1 MSGEATANGEGEGP
15 IRIVMVDDHRIVREG
30 LRAMLHG
37 VDEIEI
43 VGEAED
49 LAGALAAIE
58 ESTPDVVLLDLRLQR
73 TSGLDACRAIVER
86 YPEVRVVFLTVYED
100 EQYVFEALRAGGRGY
115 MLKKASP
122 ADLVRILEAVRA
134 GDVVID
140 PSLGG
145 KIAMRAAALS
155 AGREWP
161 GAHLGL
167 TQRESEV
174 LTQLVKGLDNRS
186 IGHTLYISEDTV
198 KSHVKAILRKL
209 GARDRAQAVSIA
221 LRQGL
226 VR

>member
-1 MSGEATANGEGEGP
+1 VTDATP

-37 VDEIEI
+37 MDEIEI

-49 LAGALAAIE
+49 LSGALAAIE
-58 ESTPDVVLLDLRLQR
+58 ESKPDVVLLDLRLQR
-73 TSGLDACRAIVER
+73 SSGLDACRTIVEQH
-86 YPEVRVVFLTVYED
+86 PDVRVVFLTVYED

-115 MLKKASP
+115 MLKKAS
-122 ADLVRILEAVRA
+122 AEDLVRILEAVRQ

-140 PSLGG
+140 PALGG
-145 KIAMRAAALS
+145 QIALRAAAMS

-161 GAHLGL
+161 GAQLGL

-174 LTQLVKGLDNRS
+174 LTELVKGLDNKA
-186 IGHTLYISEDTV
+186 IGRELYISEDTV

-209 GARDRAQAVSIA
+209 GVKDRSQAVALA

>member
-1 MSGEATANGEGEGP
+1 MTDATP

-37 VDEIEI
+37 MDEIEI

-49 LAGALAAIE
+49 LSGALAAIE
-58 ESTPDVVLLDLRLQR
+58 ESKPDVVLLDLRLQR
-73 TSGLDACRAIVER
+73 SSGLDACRTIVEQH
-86 YPEVRVVFLTVYED
+86 PDVRVVFLTVYED

-115 MLKKASP
+115 MLKKAS
-122 ADLVRILEAVRA
+122 AEDLVRILEAVRQ

-140 PSLGG
+140 PALGG
-145 KIAMRAAALS
+145 QIALRAAAMS

-161 GAHLGL
+161 GAQLGL

-174 LTQLVKGLDNRS
+174 LTELVKGLDNKA
-186 IGHTLYISEDTV
+186 IGRELYISEDTV

-209 GARDRAQAVSIA
+209 GVKDRSQAVALA

>member
-1 MSGEATANGEGEGP
+1 VSEGGP

-37 VDEIEI
+37 MDEIEI

-49 LAGALAAIE
+49 LSGALAAIE
-58 ESTPDVVLLDLRLQR
+58 ESKPDVVLLDLRLQR
-73 TSGLDACRAIVER
+73 SSGLDACRTIVEKH
-86 YPEVRVVFLTVYED
+86 PDVRVVFLTVYED

-115 MLKKASP
+115 MLKKAS
-122 ADLVRILEAVRA
+122 AEDLVRILEAVRQ

-140 PSLGG
+140 PALGG
-145 KIAMRAAALS
+145 QIALRAAAMS

-161 GAHLGL
+161 GAQLGL

-174 LTQLVKGLDNRS
+174 LTELVKGLDNKA
-186 IGHTLYISEDTV
+186 IGRELYISEDTV

-209 GARDRAQAVSIA
+209 GVKDRSQAVALA

>member
-1 MSGEATANGEGEGP
+1 
-15 IRIVMVDDHRIVREG
+15 MVDDHQIVREG

-37 VDEIEI
+37 VGEIEI

-49 LAGALAAIE
+49 LAGALRAIE

-73 TSGLDACRAIVER
+73 SSGLDACRSIVER
-86 YPEVRVVFLTVYED
+86 HPDVRVVFLTVYED

-122 ADLVRILEAVRA
+122 D
-134 GDVVID
+134 D

-145 KIAMRAAALS
+145 KIALRAAALS

-167 TQRESEV
+167 TQREAEV
-174 LTQLVKGLDNRS
+174 LEQLVKGLDNRA
-186 IGHTLYISEDTV
+186 IGQALYISEDTV
-198 KSHVKAILRKL
+198 KSHVKAVLRKL
-209 GARDRAQAVSIA
+209 GARDRAQAVSMA

>member
-1 MSGEATANGEGEGP
+1 MSDAAP

-37 VDEIEI
+37 MREIEI

-49 LAGALAAIE
+49 LDGALEAIE
-58 ESTPDVVLLDLRLQR
+58 ESKPDVVLLDLRLQR
-73 TSGLDACRAIVER
+73 SSGLDACRTIVAKH
-86 YPEVRVVFLTVYED
+86 PDVRVVFLTVYED

-115 MLKKASP
+115 MLKKAS
-122 ADLVRILEAVRA
+122 AEDLARILEAVRQ

-140 PSLGG
+140 PALGG
-145 KIAMRAAALS
+145 QIALRAAAMS

-161 GAHLGL
+161 GAQLGL

-174 LTQLVKGLDNRS
+174 LTELVKGLDNKA
-186 IGHTLYISEDTV
+186 IGHALYISEDTV

-209 GARDRAQAVSIA
+209 GVKDRSQAVALA

>member
-1 MSGEATANGEGEGP
+1 VSEAPP

-37 VDEIEI
+37 MREIEI

-49 LAGALAAIE
+49 LGGALEAIE
-58 ESTPDVVLLDLRLQR
+58 ESQPDVVLLDLRLQR
-73 TSGLDACRAIVER
+73 SSGLDACRTIVEKH
-86 YPEVRVVFLTVYED
+86 PDVRVVFLTVYED

-115 MLKKASP
+115 MLKKAS
-122 ADLVRILEAVRA
+122 AEDLVRILEAVRQ

-140 PSLGG
+140 PALGG
-145 KIAMRAAALS
+145 QIALRAAAMS

-161 GAHLGL
+161 GAQLGL

-174 LTQLVKGLDNRS
+174 LTELVKGLDNKA
-186 IGHTLYISEDTV
+186 IGRALYISEDTV

-209 GARDRAQAVSIA
+209 GVKDRSQAVALA

>member
-1 MSGEATANGEGEGP
+1 MSEEP

-37 VDEIEI
+37 MDEIEI

-49 LAGALAAIE
+49 LDGALVAIE
-58 ESTPDVVLLDLRLQR
+58 ESKPDVVLLDLRLQR
-73 TSGLDACRAIVER
+73 SSGLDACRTIVDR
-86 YPEVRVVFLTVYED
+86 HPDVRVVFLTVYED

-115 MLKKASP
+115 MLKKAS
-122 ADLVRILEAVRA
+122 AEDLVRILEAVRA

-140 PSLGG
+140 PALGG
-145 KIAMRAAALS
+145 QIALRAAAAS

-161 GAHLGL
+161 GAQLGL

-174 LTQLVKGLDNRS
+174 LTELVKGLDNKA

-209 GARDRAQAVSIA
+209 GVKDRSQAVALA

>member
-1 MSGEATANGEGEGP
+1 MSEGGP

-37 VDEIEI
+37 MDEIEI

-49 LAGALAAIE
+49 LSGALAAIE
-58 ESTPDVVLLDLRLQR
+58 ESKPDVVLLDLRLQR
-73 TSGLDACRAIVER
+73 SSGLDACRTIVEKH
-86 YPEVRVVFLTVYED
+86 PDVRVVFLTVYED

-115 MLKKASP
+115 MLKKAS
-122 ADLVRILEAVRA
+122 AEDLVRILEAVRQ

-140 PSLGG
+140 PALGG
-145 KIAMRAAALS
+145 QIALRAAAMS

-161 GAHLGL
+161 GAQLGL

-174 LTQLVKGLDNRS
+174 LTELVKGLDNKA
-186 IGHTLYISEDTV
+186 IGRELYISEDTV

-209 GARDRAQAVSIA
+209 GVKDRSQAVALA

>member
-1 MSGEATANGEGEGP
+1 VSDPAP

-37 VDEIEI
+37 MREIEI

-49 LAGALAAIE
+49 LDGALEAIE
-58 ESTPDVVLLDLRLQR
+58 ESKPDVVLLDLRLQR
-73 TSGLDACRAIVER
+73 SSGLDACRTIVEKH
-86 YPEVRVVFLTVYED
+86 PDVHVVFLTVYED

-115 MLKKASP
+115 MLKKAS
-122 ADLVRILEAVRA
+122 AEDLVRILEAVRQ

-140 PSLGG
+140 PALGG
-145 KIAMRAAALS
+145 QIALRAAAMS

-161 GAHLGL
+161 GAQLGL

-174 LTQLVKGLDNRS
+174 LTELVKGLDNKA
-186 IGHTLYISEDTV
+186 IGRELFISEDTV

-209 GARDRAQAVSIA
+209 GVKDRSQAVALA